1 MLKIKII
8 DVYHAVVHNHSLH
21 VSPLN
26 GETYYRTDS
35 HKSVGRQPDKP
46 KH

>member
-8 DVYHAVVHNHSLH
+8 YVYHAVVHKRSLC

-26 GETYYRTDS
+26 PATYYRPEN
-35 HKSVGRQPDKP
+35 HN
-46 KH
+46 